1 VPVTPSNKDL
11 KKKNFFG
18 IKKKKKLF
26 IISLVATIIIQ
37 NCVIL
42 YAPIESKIIY
52 TNWILLTNSSIAAG
66 LAFLLVINIIAKQKI
81 LNTYS
86 TIHIA
91 LAIGLLLWLCANIQW
106 IIYENQEIV
115 PDIPSSADLLWLS
128 AYPFLGYS
136 LYLTFKKFHK
146 IHRNNKT
153 FLMTILC
160 GILFI
165 AFIVGITINLGV
177 FSTPRG
183 LALFSIMIA
192 YPVLNITLIVPAIVM
207 FIGFKKDSES
217 SIPRICESLSLI
229 NLVIADSW
237 FAIIFLSNLI
247 ETVWF
252 SNLLIVDHYLII
264 SAGLLWSLL
273 FLHPITFKSTT
284 KYKKYLKVS
293 HKISKKIPLVPS
305 ILIVVIPM
313 LIFAISF
320 YPSFFSNSYQN
331 ESSSKDDSSSKFSEI
346 KIGTLLGLS
355 GVSSERGNTQKS
367 AMEEAVNDVNKYFND
382 SKIDKRVVL
391 HVEDTER
398 KPEIAVEKLKN
409 LVDKG
414 IRIII
419 GPSTSSELKAIKKYI
434 NETNLDVLL
443 ISHSSTSPS
452 LSKKDNIFRL
462 VPNDINQGEQI
473 AEKMWNDG
481 IGIVVPIWRND
492 SYGNELFNAMNVSFN
507 ELGGKVSQGV
517 TYDPHVGKFA
527 ASLHRINFIMWDQE
541 LKSLNNAVSKAKQG
555 FSTPTYSNSKVG
567 VYIIAY
573 GEIIP
578 ILLQA
583 PSHPGLENV
592 SWYGSDGIA
601 KNEHLLE
608 YDESSNFV
616 HETNL
621 STPLMTLDEANEK
634 FESLENDTG
643 LELNSYDANAYDALW
658 IAALT
663 QNLSGCV
670 NLEKLEKNFSNITK
684 SYYGA
689 SGNITLDDNGDRIG
703 EYDFWKVQKNKN
715 PPGYKWEK
723 NLLL

>member
-1 VPVTPSNKDL
+1 MPVNPSNTDI
-11 KKKNFFG
+11 KKKHFFG

-37 NCVIL
+37 NFVIL

-66 LAFLLVINIIAKQKI
+66 LALLLVINIIAKQKI

-91 LAIGLLLWLCANIQW
+91 LALGLVLWLGANIEW
-106 IIYENQEIV
+106 ITYENQEIV
-115 PDIPSSADLLWLS
+115 PDIPSAADLLWLS

-146 IHRNNKT
+146 IHSNNKI
-153 FLMTILC
+153 FLLIILG

-165 AFIVGITINLGV
+165 AFIVGITINFGV
-177 FSTPRG
+177 VSTPRG
-183 LALFSIMIA
+183 LALLSIMIA

-207 FIGFKKDSES
+207 FIGFKKDPES

-273 FLHPITFKSTT
+273 FLHPLTFKSTT
-284 KYKKYLKVS
+284 NYKKYFKLS
-293 HKISKKIPLVPS
+293 HKISKKVLFVPS
-305 ILIVVIPM
+305 ILILVIPM

-320 YPSFFSNSYQN
+320 DPSFFSFSYQN
-331 ESSSKDDSSSKFSEI
+331 ESSSNDDSSKLKEI

-398 KPEIAVEKLKN
+398 NSHIAVEKLKN

-414 IRIII
+414 IRIVI

-434 NETNLDVLL
+434 NETNLDLLL

-452 LSKKDNIFRL
+452 LSEKDNIFRL
-462 VPNDINQGEQI
+462 VPNDANQGKEI
-473 AEKMWNDG
+473 AKKMWSDG
-481 IGIVVPIWRND
+481 IRLLVPIFRDD
-492 SYGNELFNAMNVSFN
+492 SYGNELYNATKVQF
-507 ELGGKVSQGV
+507 EKLGGNISKDQVK
-517 TYDPHVGKFA
+517 YDPHVGKFA

-541 LKSLNNAVSKAKQG
+541 LKPLKEALENAKQQ
-555 FSTPTYSNSKVG
+555 FPNLTNNNIG

-592 SWYGSDGIA
+592 RWYGSDGIA

-608 YDESSNFV
+608 YEESSKFV

-621 STPLMTLDEANEK
+621 VTPLMTLNDTNEK

-663 QNLSGCV
+663 QNLSDCI
-670 NLEKLEKNFSNITK
+670 NLEKLEKNLINITK
-684 SYYGA
+684 FYFGA

-703 EYDFWKVQKNKN
+703 EYDFWKVQKHKI
-715 PPGYKWEK
+715 PPVYIWEK
-723 NLLL
+723 TLL

>member
-1 VPVTPSNKDL
+1 VSVTPSNTDI

-52 TNWILLTNSSIAAG
+52 TNCILLTNSSIAAG

-136 LYLTFKKFHK
+136 LYLTFKKFQK

-165 AFIVGITINLGV
+165 AFIVCITINLGV

-207 FIGFKKDSES
+207 FIGFKKDPES

-237 FAIIFLSNLI
+237 FAVIFLSNLI
-247 ETVWF
+247 ETVWL

-273 FLHPITFKSTT
+273 FLHPITFKSST
-284 KYKKYLKVS
+284 KYKKYLKMS

-331 ESSSKDDSSSKFSEI
+331 ESSSKDDSSSSKFSEI

-367 AMEEAVNDVNKYFND
+367 AIKEAVNDVNKYFND

-398 KPEIAVEKLKN
+398 NPHIAVEKLKN

-419 GPSTSSELKAIKKYI
+419 GPSTSSELQEIKKYI
-434 NETNLDVLL
+434 NETNLDILL
-443 ISHSSTSPS
+443 VSHSSTSPS
-452 LSKKDNIFRL
+452 LSQKDNIFRL
-462 VPNDINQGEQI
+462 VPNDANQGKEI
-473 AEKMWNDG
+473 AKKMWSDG
-481 IGIVVPIWRND
+481 IRLVVPIFRDD
-492 SYGNELFNAMNVSFN
+492 SYGNELYNATKVHF
-507 ELGGKVSQGV
+507 EKLGGKISKDQVK
-517 TYDPHVGKFA
+517 YDPHVGKFA

-541 LKSLNNAVSKAKQG
+541 LKPLKEALENAKQQ
-555 FSTPTYSNSKVG
+555 FPNITNNNIG

-583 PSHPGLENV
+583 SSHPGLENV
-592 SWYGSDGIA
+592 RWYGSDGIA
-601 KNEHLLE
+601 KNKHLLE
-608 YDESSNFV
+608 YDESSKFV

-621 STPLMTLDEANEK
+621 VTPLMTLNDTNEK

-663 QNLSGCV
+663 QKLSGCI
-670 NLEKLEKNFSNITK
+670 NLEKLERNLINITK
-684 SYYGA
+684 SYSGA
-689 SGNITLDDNGDRIG
+689 SGNITLDENGDRII
-703 EYDFWKVQKNKN
+703 EYDFWKVQKDKS
-715 PPGYKWEK
+715 PPSYQWKK
-723 NLLL
+723 I